1 MPVLTIRPLLLA
13 AALLHLP
20 VGSTPTADELQQCTR
35 LTEWTPASV
44 TGFAQAR
51 KTGPRLRSF
60 LASGKLKRLLDSQLG
75 KVYLQSDGYLE
86 MMGNLSRLE
95 EATGRKP
102 LDLFDDLF
110 GKDALLASRL
120 TFAGG
125 QEWLLLTRGKNKSAL
140 EAGRKALDAAIKA
153 NIGFPIQ
160 TKKTEHEGHSIE
172 QLGEAWFTFLGD
184 ILAVSNSEK
193 MVEEVIDLAYGRTEK
208 SASRSPVYSKAP
220 ADDDFLARATIK
232 PGFIPGIGAG
242 LAGKMDE
249 PVTSLLLSGIMGA
262 LRGCELMTISL
273 DSSWS
278 GIDLDLVLHPDDRGI
293 AQKYSPFFPQTVDS
307 EFESNIR
314 KRKILGM
321 VNLSRDFYQW
331 WESSEE
337 FLNSKAAGS
346 LAQLS
351 AALSMFMGGLNFQD
365 EVLPQV
371 GKTVSLVFR
380 NQETGEGKPSPSPS
394 IPGGA
399 LILEL
404 KDAGKKGRSFIVG
417 FNSLVGIIN
426 FTRMQQDSNAP
437 SMLVRPEKVAGV
449 DCYRVDM
456 GLPADPAEPGIEY
469 NFSPTLAISGNR
481 IILGSTFD
489 LVKMLVEESEKTKKA
504 GDTAVA
510 AYARDQVYIDGK
522 SAHSVFGKNL
532 DFLAAQQVVEKGVN
546 LAAAKAELKIIDELL
561 SYIRGL
567 QFESY
572 RRKDSVHM
580 DLKLGLITDT
590 TIVEPTE

>member
-1 MPVLTIRPLLLA
+1 MPSLSLRFLMLA
-13 AALLHLP
+13 ATLLIAP
-20 VGSTPTADELQQCTR
+20 VAVAFAIDPLQECSR
-35 LTEWTPASV
+35 LTDWTPASV
-44 TGFAQAR
+44 TGFAQTR
-51 KTGPRLRSF
+51 KAGARLRSF
-60 LASGKLKRLLDSQLG
+60 LDSGKLKRLLDSNLG
-75 KVYLQSDGYLE
+75 KTYLQSDDYRGLLE
-86 MMGNLSRLE
+86 SLSSIE
-95 EATGRKP
+95 KATSRKP
-102 LDLFDDLF
+102 LDLFDDLL
-110 GKDALLASRL
+110 GADALLASRL
-120 TFAGG
+120 TFTGG
-125 QEWLLLTRGKNKSAL
+125 NEWLLLTRGKNKSAL

-153 NIGFPIQ
+153 NIGFPVQ
-160 TKKTEHEGHSIE
+160 TKKTEYEGHSIE

-193 MVEEVIDLAYGRTEK
+193 MVGEVIDLAYGRTEK
-208 SASRSPVYSKAP
+208 SASKSPAYSKAP

-232 PGFIPGIGAG
+232 PSFIPGIGAG
-242 LAGKMDE
+242 IAGKVDE
-249 PVTSLLLSGIMGA
+249 PAVSLLLGGIMGA

-273 DSSWS
+273 DSNWS
-278 GIDLDLVLHPDDRGI
+278 GVDLGLVLHPDDRGI
-293 AQKYSPFFPQTVDS
+293 AEKYSPFFPQTVDS

-337 FLNSKAAGS
+337 FLSSKAAGG
-346 LAQLS
+346 LAQVS

-365 EVLPQV
+365 EVLPAV

-399 LILEL
+399 LVLGL
-404 KDAGKKGRSFIVG
+404 KDAEKKGRSFIVG

-449 DCYRVDM
+449 DCYRVDL
-456 GLPADPAEPGIEY
+456 GLPADPKEPGIEY

-489 LVKMLVEESEKTKKA
+489 LVKMLVEESEKSKTPS
-504 GDTAVA
+504 DTAVA
-510 AYARDQVYIDGK
+510 AYARDRVYIDGK
-522 SAHSVFGKNL
+522 SARSVFGKNL

-546 LAAAKAELKIIDELL
+546 LAAAKAGLKVIDELL
-561 SYIRGL
+561 SYIRGFE
-567 QFESY
+567 FESY
-572 RRKDSVHM
+572 RKKDSVHM

-590 TIVEPTE
+590 TIVEPAE